1 VLVVGPRGLIR
12 GRWYSGPAIAGAL
25 AAFARG
31 TTSAAVR
38 AQTRPSSH
46 VGVAAVERWVTL
58 ERWIEAAQRGELFAV
73 RGLGELGARLV
84 AEHVTLA
91 LAARGGHRPGMD
103 LGASAFVGAAMA
115 A

>member
-1 VLVVGPRGLIR
+1 MLVVGPRGLIR